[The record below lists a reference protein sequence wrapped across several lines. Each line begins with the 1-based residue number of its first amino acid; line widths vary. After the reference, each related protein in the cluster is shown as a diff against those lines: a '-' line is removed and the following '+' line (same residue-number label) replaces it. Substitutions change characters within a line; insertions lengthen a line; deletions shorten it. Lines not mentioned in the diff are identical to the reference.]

1 MTCGGGPALSVPCAE
16 SAWPELIPILISGG
30 GGYWLRGGGYWL
42 SGQQGDE
49 HLRVGASPA
58 RRRVPSGSGLI
69 TDRADR
75 IRHGHDVVTGSNIV
89 KRLVVTGAAGD
100 AVDGGV
106 NEAQV
111 MTGVLVGQRHES
123 RPQRRG
129 GLGAGGRDDEWRA
142 TAGQDDRGA
151 VRRVGVTGHVGHA
164 PRRPDPGDAILIG
177 GTGEQVAEAAPRRRA
192 WLRKRGRGVP
202 GGLADVGA
210 GHGIG

>member
-58 RRRVPSGSGLI
+58 RRRVPSGSGLV

-75 IRHGHDVVTGSNIV
+75 IRHGHDVVTGSNVV
-89 KRLVVTGAAGD
+89 KRLVVAGALGD

-106 NEAQV
+106 NEAKVV
-111 MTGVLVGQRHES
+111 MGVLVRQRHES
-123 RPQRRG
+123 RPQRDG
-129 GLGAGGRDDEWRA
+129 GPGAGGRADEWRA
-142 TAGQDDRGA
+142 TGKDDRGA
-151 VRRVGVTGHVGHA
+151 
-164 PRRPDPGDAILIG
+164 
-177 GTGEQVAEAAPRRRA
+177 
-192 WLRKRGRGVP
+192 
-202 GGLADVGA
+202 
-210 GHGIG
+210 